1 MKKKKKTV
9 KSDQYFYPTK
19 RAIRFLL
26 NDYGNTYEDLL
37 EKSGYPSMN
46 LRRQRTL
53 RIEIYKTLN
62 KLKLGCLNLIF
73 KLRNTDRLEKNI
85 N

>member
-1 MKKKKKTV
+1 M
-9 KSDQYFYPTK
+9 KSDQFFSGDQSFSPTK
-19 RAIRFLL
+19 RALRFLL
-26 NDYGNTYEDLL
+26 NDYDNTYEDLL
-37 EKSGYPSMN
+37 EKSGYASMN

-62 KLKLGCLNLIF
+62 KLKPRCLNLIF

>member
-1 MKKKKKTV
+1 M
-9 KSDQYFYPTK
+9 KSDQYFSPTK
-19 RAIRFLL
+19 RAIGFLL
-26 NDYGNTYEDLL
+26 NDYDNTYEDLL

-62 KLKLGCLNLIF
+62 KLKLGRLNLIF
-73 KLRNTDRLEKNI
+73 KLRNTDRFEKNI